1 MQHVGQHGLDDSNDP
16 EIWDYAA
23 KNNLHILTKDS
34 DFNDILNI
42 KGFPPKIVWVRSG
55 NVSTSYISNLME
67 SKEK

>member
-42 KGFPPKIVWVRSG
+42 KGFPPKSSG
-55 NVSTSYISNLME
+55 SAVEM
-67 SKEK
+67 